1 MSFHGFS
8 DSCLLDLELMY
19 HYTTK
24 TCMTPPHVLDQSVFR
39 DEVPRVAL
47 RYPYLMHQLLALSAF
62 HCAYLQPDSRQR
74 YVLHGSEHQTQAIVG
89 MRSALERRIAEEISF
104 ALFMTSAMLMTG
116 SFASHLK
123 YQHSEPLSPLA
134 GLLEIMTLTRGLS
147 AIRTTALA
155 ELRFN
160 VLDKLKQNDCS
171 QPDCK
176 TNDVLKTQL
185 SILQSR
191 LSSLTDVDDAAKAVV
206 KAGAQSILDCMDTTK
221 TPGTSMSSE
230 IHLIF
235 TWLTRLSGDFFSL
248 LQAQHPG
255 SLVVL
260 LYYVVALQEA
270 ESQCWIL
277 EGWSAQLT
285 ISIAG
290 LLTAPWTELAQWAMD
305 ELRHSQGTTS

>member
-1 MSFHGFS
+1 
-8 DSCLLDLELMY
+8 
-19 HYTTK
+19 
-24 TCMTPPHVLDQSVFR
+24 
-39 DEVPRVAL
+39 
-47 RYPYLMHQLLALSAF
+47 
-62 HCAYLQPDSRQR
+62 
-74 YVLHGSEHQTQAIVG
+74 